1 MRHVWRNPCLFKELS
16 SSDISSRKA
25 VSLHNSEGH
34 HFHPSLGAW
43 HLPSPAVG
51 YCTACATVMWPHYL
65 GLLPLS
71 YHKRLVTLLSVFQTW
86 LFCYRKQK
94 EKQTT
99 VKPLLL
105 DRDWEQVYITKGDE
119 GKAGGQGSGHEL
131 WLLPEWK
138 HSYQSQCWYQ

>member
-1 MRHVWRNPCLFKELS
+1 MAPPFPRSWILHSLCHGNVATLPGFVTFELS
-16 SSDISSRKA
+16 QAFGNVVISVSDLAFLR
-25 VSLHNSEGH
+25 
-34 HFHPSLGAW
+34 
-43 HLPSPAVG
+43 
-51 YCTACATVMWPHYL
+51 
-65 GLLPLS
+65 
-71 YHKRLVTLLSVFQTW
+71 
-86 LFCYRKQK
+86 YRKQK

-105 DRDWEQVYITKGDE
+105 DRDWEQVYITKGGE